1 MLPNV
6 PLEVENEGTDVQYQS
21 IEREDELDG
30 IDWEDGSVHTLKS
43 ESNINEDTINGVTV
57 EFDALP
63 DSSKQKTVRRA
74 TAEEKVV

>member
-30 IDWEDGSVHTLKS
+30 IDWEDGSVHTLKP
-43 ESNINEDTINGVTV
+43 ESNVKEDTSNGVTV